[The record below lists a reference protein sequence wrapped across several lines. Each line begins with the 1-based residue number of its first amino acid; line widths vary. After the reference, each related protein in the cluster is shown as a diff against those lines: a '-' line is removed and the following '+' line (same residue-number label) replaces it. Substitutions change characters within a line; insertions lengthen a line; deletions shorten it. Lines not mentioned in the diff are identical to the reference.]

1 VAGSISLDV
10 GAGERVSIYPLGRT
24 RFAGSEGLFYP
35 LDGLDMAQGKAIGT
49 SNLATE
55 DRIVIEAEPGQ
66 DPWLLILDRNLLDG
80 VL

>member
-1 VAGSISLDV
+1 
-10 GAGERVSIYPLGRT
+10 
-24 RFAGSEGLFYP
+24 
-35 LDGLDMAQGKAIGT
+35 MAQGKAIGT